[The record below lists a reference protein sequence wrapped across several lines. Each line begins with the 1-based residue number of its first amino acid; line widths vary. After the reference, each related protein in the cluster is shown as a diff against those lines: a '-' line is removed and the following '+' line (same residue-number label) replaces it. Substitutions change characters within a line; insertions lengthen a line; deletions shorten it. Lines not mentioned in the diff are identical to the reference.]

1 MIFINRFKYILTP
14 NNIKMTYRDSLKHLI
29 VEQQRQRLQ
38 AQQQQLVEQA
48 SSQFKTINEQLITR
62 LKRDL
67 NKINGLHVQRVI
79 RFLKNI

>member
-1 MIFINRFKYILTP
+1 
-14 NNIKMTYRDSLKHLI
+14 MTYRDSLKHLI

-48 SSQFKTINEQLITR
+48 SLQLKSINEQFITT